1 MTILEKKYKIFQTV
15 EQFQDEKA
23 IDYVLS
29 ILEEYR
35 QNVHSIAHLIEATRK
50 NLDIEQLAQQQQYK
64 GIELNAFLQR
74 IKTLNVEESTNSL
87 IESVGK

>member
-29 ILEEYR
+29 ILEDYR
-35 QNVHSIAHLIEATRK
+35 QNLDSVAHLIQATRK
-50 NLDIEQLAQQQQYK
+50 NLDVEQLAQQQQYK

-74 IKTLNVEESTNSL
+74 IKNLNVEESTQSL
-87 IESVGK
+87 IDSVEK

>member
-29 ILEEYR
+29 ILEDYR
-35 QNVHSIAHLIEATRK
+35 KNLNSVAHLIQPTRK

-74 IKTLNVEESTNSL
+74 IKNLNVEESANSL